1 MLLNTIKSLAQ
12 SYFDEIVAV
21 RRHIHQHPE
30 LSFHEYKTATFIR
43 EKLLNWGLEN
53 VKSIADTGVVATIE
67 GKNPSKQTIA
77 LRADIDALPITEQ
90 TALRYASKNTGVM
103 HACGHDAHTAML
115 LGAAKILHEIRDR
128 FEGSIQIIFQPAEEK
143 SPGGAQRI
151 IESGVLNG
159 TDCIIGQH
167 VFPDLEVGKVGF
179 CKGKYMAAS
188 DEIDIVVKGVGGHAA
203 YPERVINPIFIASK
217 MLLVLEEM
225 NRNEAP
231 EDSRW
236 SVLNFGRIIGEG
248 TYNVVPETVCLQ
260 GTMRTFDETWRSQLK
275 KRIRQ
280 TAQQIANE
288 EKCQIEV
295 SIQDGYPYLQN
306 DVAITELA
314 MRAAAEFVG
323 QENCIT
329 IPQQM
334 TSEDF
339 AFYSHRIPACFYRV
353 GTANSS
359 KGITAKLHTSKFDI
373 DEKSLE
379 IGMGV
384 MSYIALQLLENK

>member
-12 SYFDEIVAV
+12 SYFNEIVAV

-30 LSFHEYKTATFIR
+30 LSFREYETAAFIR
-43 EKLLNWGLEN
+43 KKLLNWGLEN

-67 GKNPSKQTIA
+67 GKNPLKQTIA
-77 LRADIDALPITEQ
+77 LRADIDALPISEQ
-90 TALRYASKNTGVM
+90 TALHYASENAGVM
-103 HACGHDAHTAML
+103 HACGHDAHAAML
-115 LGAAKILHEIRDR
+115 LGAARILHEIRDR
-128 FEGSIQIIFQPAEEK
+128 FEGSIQFIFQPAEEK
-143 SPGGAQRI
+143 LPGGAQRI
-151 IESGVLNG
+151 IESDVLNG
-159 TDCIIGQH
+159 TDCIVGQH

-188 DEIDIVVKGVGGHAA
+188 DEIGIVVKGIGGHAA
-203 YPERVINPIFIASK
+203 YPERLVNPVFIASK
-217 MLLVLEEM
+217 ILLALEEV

-231 EDSRW
+231 EDNR

-248 TYNVVPETVCLQ
+248 TYNVVPETVRLQ
-260 GTMRTFDETWRSQLK
+260 GTMRTFDEVWRSQLK

-280 TAQQIANE
+280 TTEQIANE

-306 DVAITELA
+306 DAAITELA
-314 MRAAAEFVG
+314 MRAATKFVG
-323 QENCIT
+323 QENCVT

-353 GTANSS
+353 GTANAS
-359 KGITAKLHTSKFDI
+359 KGITAKLHTAQFDI

-384 MSYIALQLLENK
+384 MSYIALQLIENK